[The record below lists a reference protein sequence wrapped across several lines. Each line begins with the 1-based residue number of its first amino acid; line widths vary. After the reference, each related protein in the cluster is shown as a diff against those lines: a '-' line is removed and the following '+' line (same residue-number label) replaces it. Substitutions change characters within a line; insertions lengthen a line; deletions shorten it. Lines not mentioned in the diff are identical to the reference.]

1 MNNLAFVQMKI
12 QIKLRTYIHVM
23 FASRRGIFTIATSGD
38 GNPPMAQHFR
48 SFFGNWETDSE
59 TSPAVTKQTLTRTQ
73 KPTFPP
79 NQKGGG
85 RAFHVLFSG
94 GDGHGGWM
102 FGGVQSKPNDNDG
115 LEKGTPFKHGNLLV
129 SMLDFWGVYLYMVP
143 GRQPCQFF
151 KNL

>member
-1 MNNLAFVQMKI
+1 
-12 QIKLRTYIHVM
+12 
-23 FASRRGIFTIATSGD
+23 
-38 GNPPMAQHFR
+38 
-48 SFFGNWETDSE
+48 
-59 TSPAVTKQTLTRTQ
+59 
-73 KPTFPP
+73 
-79 NQKGGG
+79 
-85 RAFHVLFSG
+85 
-94 GDGHGGWM
+94 M